1 MGKTIRAKKGHG
13 KDTNNSTNNEISK
26 NNDSNKEKRKE
37 KKRNKGRSGGCDDTR
52 ELSCILEQSGL
63 TILHMDGDGNCLFRS
78 IADQLTGNP
87 ELHMMFRSRIM
98 KYIETHG
105 EHFKLFM
112 EDDES
117 FDDYISRMSE
127 SSEWGGHHEL
137 YAASQCLNVNITVY
151 QLNSPV
157 YVLEAKN
164 GFINDNKSIKPTP
177 QEIKLSYHGDCHYN
191 SVRRMDNE
199 MHTSTGGSTSNT
211 TIIEKNSCTNKI
223 DLYIPE
229 EDIILVHNSVPWIE
243 RTQVIQVLTEQ
254 KGNIDT
260 TIELLCADISAVAID
275 TNTDCV
281 NSKETDRITNI
292 QRNNT
297 NTTNDIEAT
306 AVSISTTTGTTI
318 TTTTTTANKD
328 TTTNNNHNSSTTTEQ
343 HTTATTTTT
352 TNNNDNNNNSKIK
365 SYRKSGK
372 DKPLSKKVCYCITYK
387 IL

>member
-1 MGKTIRAKKGHG
+1 MGKTVRAKKGHG
-13 KDTNNSTNNEISK
+13 KDTNNSTNNEIIK

-199 MHTSTGGSTSNT
+199 MHTSIAGSTSNT
-211 TIIEKNSCTNKI
+211 TTIEKNSCINKM
-223 DLYIPE
+223 DVYIPE

-243 RTQVIQVLTEQ
+243 RTQVIQVLTEHN
-254 KGNIDT
+254 GNIDT
-260 TIELLCADISAVAID
+260 AIELLCADISAVAID
-275 TNTDCV
+275 TNTVCA
-281 NSKETDRITNI
+281 NTKETDCTTNI
-292 QRNNT
+292 QGNNI

-306 AVSISTTTGTTI
+306 AVSINNS
-318 TTTTTTANKD
+318 TTTTATANKD
-328 TTTNNNHNSSTTTEQ
+328 STSTNNNHNSSTATEQ
-343 HTTATTTTT
+343 QHTVEFTTTTT
-352 TNNNDNNNNSKIK
+352 TNNNNDNNTNSKIK

-372 DKPLSKKVCYCITYK
+372 DKPLSKKVCYCIT
-387 IL
+387 

>member
-1 MGKTIRAKKGHG
+1 MGKTVRAKKGHG
-13 KDTNNSTNNEISK
+13 KDTNNSTNNEIIK

-52 ELSCILEQSGL
+52 ELSCILEKSGL

-105 EHFKLFM
+105 EHFKLFL

-199 MHTSTGGSTSNT
+199 MHTSIAGSTSNT
-211 TIIEKNSCTNKI
+211 TTIEKNSCINKM
-223 DLYIPE
+223 DVYIPE

-243 RTQVIQVLTEQ
+243 RTQVIQVLTEHN
-254 KGNIDT
+254 GNIDT
-260 TIELLCADISAVAID
+260 AIELLCADISAVAID
-275 TNTDCV
+275 TNTVCA
-281 NSKETDRITNI
+281 NTKETDCTTNI
-292 QRNNT
+292 QGNNI

-306 AVSISTTTGTTI
+306 AVSINNS
-318 TTTTTTANKD
+318 TTTTATANKD
-328 TTTNNNHNSSTTTEQ
+328 STSTNNNHNSSTATEQ
-343 HTTATTTTT
+343 QHTVEFTTTTT
-352 TNNNDNNNNSKIK
+352 TNNNNDSKIK

-372 DKPLSKKVCYCITYK
+372 DKPLSKKVCYCIT
-387 IL
+387 